1 MRQNAVTRDW
11 RERHPTLRRVADGL
25 WYAAEIALFLPVDLL
40 TVRIRDVVIPRAL
53 KTRLPFL
60 SCRRYVLFGTEVNC
74 GPVVKY
80 RHKGL
85 FKAVVCRYCN
95 ADLGDCRR
103 RNGRKP
109 GQARR
114 D

>member
-1 MRQNAVTRDW
+1 MRRSAMTSDW
-11 RERHPTLRRVADGL
+11 RERHRALRRLAGVL

-40 TVRIRDVVIPRAL
+40 TVRVRDAVIPRAL

-60 SCRRYVLFGTEVNC
+60 SCRRYVLFGTEVDC

-85 FKAVVCRYCN
+85 FKAAVCGYCDV
-95 ADLGDCRR
+95 DLGDCRR
-103 RNGRKP
+103 RKGQRP
-109 GQARR
+109 G
-114 D
+114 